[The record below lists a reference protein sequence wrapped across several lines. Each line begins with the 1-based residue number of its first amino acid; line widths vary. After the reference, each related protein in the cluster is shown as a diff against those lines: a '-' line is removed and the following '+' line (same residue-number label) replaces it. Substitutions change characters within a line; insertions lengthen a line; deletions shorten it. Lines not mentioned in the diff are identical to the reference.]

1 MALLDPFVVADS
13 PLQSVQTEVYIA
25 IRADLQN
32 DATRLGSGKPDDPF
46 DGSKVGSTYKFD
58 TIVATLPAGS
68 SILLGPGTFPTQGT
82 TLLDGMRLAGAGR
95 AATTIKLDTGGT
107 SALGSGGAALTGV
120 EVRDLSID
128 CQQQGGAINIIG
140 VNNSFRNLE
149 IINWAPNTV
158 TSRVIVQIANVNSSH
173 DGRNCLVENCLF
185 DNPGTI
191 AVGASATLIKLAG
204 SYTGTGPYTYY
215 AHEFCTVRGCQFY
228 GNATSEAV
236 TGIDTGLGRGFVA
249 EDNQFENVQTGIYCG
264 VAALDVIAWNNLF
277 YLVEFG
283 ISLNYNSGAPAFGR
297 AIIQQNDIV
306 LPRGSAA
313 QGILVTGSGSGQYFG
328 QVVVRNNEVSAEVGT
343 GSTSLLAGIQVFN
356 TTDANI
362 ENNVV
367 KDYGTSA
374 GDALSVQNCINV
386 KAFNNLDG
394 TGQLLNIYSFDV
406 SHTLQEVEDYIEDSL
421 LGI

>member
-1 MALLDPFVVADS
+1 
-13 PLQSVQTEVYIA
+13 
-25 IRADLQN
+25 
-32 DATRLGSGKPDDPF
+32 
-46 DGSKVGSTYKFD
+46 
-58 TIVATLPAGS
+58 
-68 SILLGPGTFPTQGT
+68 
-82 TLLDGMRLAGAGR
+82 
-95 AATTIKLDTGGT
+95 
-107 SALGSGGAALTGV
+107 
-120 EVRDLSID
+120 
-128 CQQQGGAINIIG
+128 
-140 VNNSFRNLE
+140 
-149 IINWAPNTV
+149 
-158 TSRVIVQIANVNSSH
+158 
-173 DGRNCLVENCLF
+173 
-185 DNPGTI
+185 
-191 AVGASATLIKLAG
+191 
-204 SYTGTGPYTYY
+204 
-215 AHEFCTVRGCQFY
+215 
-228 GNATSEAV
+228 
-236 TGIDTGLGRGFVA
+236 LGRGFVA